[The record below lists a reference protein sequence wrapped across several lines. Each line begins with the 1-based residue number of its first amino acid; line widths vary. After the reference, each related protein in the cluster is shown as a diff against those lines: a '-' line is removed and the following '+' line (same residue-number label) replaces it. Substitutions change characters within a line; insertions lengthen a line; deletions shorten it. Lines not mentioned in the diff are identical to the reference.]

1 METDIL
7 YFCFSAVVFVGLW
20 LCVFCVVYMGAR
32 SSDVYV
38 SRLDAVLSRKVGV
51 IQTLQ
56 AKLSDF
62 RSHLQEEEHLNQS
75 RSSLSFK

>member
-51 IQTLQ
+51 IQ
-56 AKLSDF
+56 
-62 RSHLQEEEHLNQS
+62 
-75 RSSLSFK
+75 